1 MKSIITSFLVIVV
14 FSSFAQTGSEYF
26 EQFENRIK
34 NEDYRGA
41 LKAIDKAIEAEPDSF
56 YYQQNKAYLI
66 YNLGKPAEAVAIY
79 DRVIKLQPSID
90 AYNGRGICYES
101 MMMFDNAVS
110 DYLRAAEIATTDTAK
125 YSMYINIG
133 SAKSR
138 NREFDAAYEYLM
150 KAYNFDSTNT
160 AVLNNLGTVCD
171 EVGRGDET
179 LKYLKKVVE
188 LEPDFIAGWV
198 NVGFKLQMDGKYEES
213 LTYFDKAVELDP
225 TEALGW
231 NNRGYTKMKL
241 GDLKGAM
248 KDIDKSLELYPFNSY
263 AHRNKALVYI
273 EMGKTKKACEE
284 LDKAIKKGFIKMYG
298 NEVIELKAANCE

>member
-1 MKSIITSFLVIVV
+1 MKSIPTAILLILS
-14 FSSFAQTGSEYF
+14 SYSFAQTGQEYF
-26 EQFENRIK
+26 LQFEDKIEK
-34 NEDYRGA
+34 EDFRGA

-66 YNLGKPAEAVAIY
+66 YSLGKPAQAVEIY
-79 DRVIKLQPSID
+79 DNIIKLEPSMD

-101 MMMFDNAVS
+101 MMMFDYAVN
-110 DYLRAAEIATTDTAK
+110 DYLRAAEIAPTDTAK
-125 YSMYINIG
+125 YSMYVNIG

-198 NVGFKLQMDGKYEES
+198 NVGFKLQMDEKYEES
-213 LTYFDKAVELDP
+213 LSYFDKAVELDP
-225 TEALGW
+225 TEALAW

-248 KDIDKSLELYPFNSY
+248 KDIDKSLELYSFNSY

-273 EMGKTKKACEE
+273 AMGKSKKACEE
-284 LDKAIKKGFIKMYG
+284 LDKAIEKGFVKMYG
-298 NEVIELKAANCE
+298 QEVLELKAKNCK